1 MEIDIGSRLKS
12 FREEKGLSI
21 YALSKECGLTRSFI
35 GKVEKGQTSPSISSL
50 KRITS
55 ALNISLNQLFENQD
69 HTPRVKC
76 TRVHERRVFVNPP
89 SKVTY
94 EFLFPNPQSR
104 RMDAYFIRVKPGGKS
119 DYYKHEGEECGSV
132 LQGILKLT
140 IQDEEHVLHPGDSI
154 YFQSSL
160 PHKWENI
167 SKEEVLAFWVVTP
180 PSF

>member
-1 MEIDIGSRLKS
+1 MDIDIGPALKF
-12 FREEKGLSI
+12 FREKKGLSI
-21 YALSKECGLTRSFI
+21 YALSKKCGLTRSFI
-35 GKVEKGQTSPSISSL
+35 AKVEKGKTSPSISSV
-50 KRITS
+50 KKITN
-55 ALNISLNQLFENQD
+55 ALNININDLFGNMEKN
-69 HTPRVKC
+69 PGVRF
-76 TRVHERRVFVNPP
+76 TRAHERRIFVNPP

-94 EFLFPNPQSR
+94 EFLFPSPHSR
-104 RMDAYFIRVKPGGKS
+104 LMDAYFIRVKPGGKS

-132 LQGILKLT
+132 IQGILKLT